1 MTVKTALK
9 KAKKELS
16 CISKSLII
24 GRIQIEFTLDKDS
37 KFDTHLTVFY
47 TYYNY
52 TQSNMTITVYNEI
65 DFDCALTKA
74 IAEFKSKVNPKND
87 IKI

>member
-16 CISKSLII
+16 SISKSLII
-24 GRIQIEFTLDKDS
+24 GRIQIEFSFDKDN
-37 KFDTHLTVFY
+37 KFDTHLTIFY
-47 TYYNY
+47 TYYNFS
-52 TQSNMTITVYNEI
+52 QSNITITVYNEI

-74 IAEFKSKVNPKND
+74 IAEFKSKVNPVREV
-87 IKI
+87 KI